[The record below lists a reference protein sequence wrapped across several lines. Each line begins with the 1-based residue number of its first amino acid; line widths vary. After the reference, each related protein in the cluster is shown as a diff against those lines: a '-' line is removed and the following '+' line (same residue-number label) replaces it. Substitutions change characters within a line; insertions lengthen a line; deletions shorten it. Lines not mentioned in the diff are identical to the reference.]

1 MEPKEKEIKLENGTT
16 IVFTGNLNKKKL
28 DNLLWSLLQNFE
40 ERISAPIPVSKQK
53 THARHSLKAFKL

>member
-1 MEPKEKEIKLENGTT
+1 MELKEKEIRLENGTT

-40 ERISAPIPVSKQK
+40 ERISISASVNCPNSRDNSCCIS
-53 THARHSLKAFKL
+53 

>member
-1 MEPKEKEIKLENGTT
+1 MESKEKEIKLENGTT

-40 ERISAPIPVSKQK
+40 ERISTSASVNCPNTKNNNCCIS
-53 THARHSLKAFKL
+53 

>member
-40 ERISAPIPVSKQK
+40 ERISAPAPVNCPNS
-53 THARHSLKAFKL
+53 RDNSCCIS

>member
-1 MEPKEKEIKLENGTT
+1 MESKEKEIKLENGTT

-40 ERISAPIPVSKQK
+40 ERISTSVPVNSPNV
-53 THARHSLKAFKL
+53 RDNSCCIS

>member
-1 MEPKEKEIKLENGTT
+1 MDSKEKEIKLENGTT

-40 ERISAPIPVSKQK
+40 ERIRISTPVNCPNKRDNSCCI
-53 THARHSLKAFKL
+53 

>member
-40 ERISAPIPVSKQK
+40 ERISTSASVNYPNTKSNNCCIS
-53 THARHSLKAFKL
+53 

>member
-40 ERISAPIPVSKQK
+40 ERISTSVPVNCPNS
-53 THARHSLKAFKL
+53 RDNSCCIS

>member
-1 MEPKEKEIKLENGTT
+1 MELKEKEIKLENGTT

-40 ERISAPIPVSKQK
+40 ERISMQSAVNCPNTQNNNCCIS
-53 THARHSLKAFKL
+53 

>member
-1 MEPKEKEIKLENGTT
+1 MEPKEKEIKLENGTI

-40 ERISAPIPVSKQK
+40 ERISTSVPVKCPNS
-53 THARHSLKAFKL
+53 RDNSCCIS

>member
-1 MEPKEKEIKLENGTT
+1 MESKEKEIKLENGTT

-40 ERISAPIPVSKQK
+40 ERISISAPVNCPNTKNSNCCIS
-53 THARHSLKAFKL
+53 

>member
-1 MEPKEKEIKLENGTT
+1 MESKEKEIKLENGTT

-40 ERISAPIPVSKQK
+40 ERISISAPINCPNASKNNCCI
-53 THARHSLKAFKL
+53 S

>member
-40 ERISAPIPVSKQK
+40 ERISMQSSVNCPNTQSNNCCIS
-53 THARHSLKAFKL
+53 